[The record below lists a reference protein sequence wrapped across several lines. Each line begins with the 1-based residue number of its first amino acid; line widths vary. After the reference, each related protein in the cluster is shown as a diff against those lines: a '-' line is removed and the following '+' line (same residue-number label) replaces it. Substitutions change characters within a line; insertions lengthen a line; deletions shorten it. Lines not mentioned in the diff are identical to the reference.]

1 MPQNPK
7 VSWNMSSF
15 APVYD
20 FLHSKAGLALFVA
33 LLLIGLWNMFRMPAG
48 NTSQKLM
55 RWRVGLQFAAICL
68 LGVFM
73 LLRR

>member
-20 FLHSKAGLALFVA
+20 VLHSKAGLALFVA